1 MPRVYAATELN
12 HRNDTALIARTHAM
26 VQFCTLCWLLTFAHY
41 DPAQEA
47 NTVRVLARSHPT
59 PADLAM
65 AERLACPSRCFRANR
80 SIGLDCI
87 SSAGHPA
94 NLKHAP
100 GFDTLVIPLAAH
112 ISTNIP

>member
-1 MPRVYAATELN
+1 MRATELN
-12 HRNDTALIARTHAM
+12 HRNDTALIARTRAM

-47 NTVRVLARSHPT
+47 NTVRVLARSHPI

-65 AERLACPSRCFRANR
+65 AERLALHSASGQIVLLAWTAYP
-80 SIGLDCI
+80 
-87 SSAGHPA
+87 SAGHPA

-100 GFDTLVIPLAAH
+100 SFDTLVIPLAAH
-112 ISTNIP
+112 ISMNIPR